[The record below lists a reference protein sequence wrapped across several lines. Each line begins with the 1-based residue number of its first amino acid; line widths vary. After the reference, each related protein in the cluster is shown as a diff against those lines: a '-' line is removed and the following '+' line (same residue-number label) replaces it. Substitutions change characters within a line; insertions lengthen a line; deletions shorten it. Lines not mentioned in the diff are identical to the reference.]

1 MSVCSAVRVTK
12 KAGLSVTHIKDED
25 KSQVGLTT
33 RPQISVMFLES
44 TAAQQEFK
52 IDNYGRDHHIDG
64 FVIPRHTRW
73 AAVSCSC
80 LINAV
85 VLIMVLVMTTAVIV
99 QHIDTP
105 GGLRQ
110 VVPMSRYRRSCKHL
124 MQKMIPQCNCR
135 EATRFGL

>member
-52 IDNYGRDHHIDG
+52 IDNYGRDHHID
-64 FVIPRHTRW
+64 T
-73 AAVSCSC
+73 
-80 LINAV
+80 
-85 VLIMVLVMTTAVIV
+85 
-99 QHIDTP
+99 
-105 GGLRQ
+105 
-110 VVPMSRYRRSCKHL
+110 
-124 MQKMIPQCNCR
+124 
-135 EATRFGL
+135 